1 MSGRVQ
7 RSLPHLF
14 LHLPNWPKRDH
25 GKKQSQSL
33 FMALGGLISN
43 KDLWVWICVYHLIWY
58 MVEGLS
64 LFYSSAMNRD
74 RDFGLSQI
82 GRWDQSTPEK
92 MTPLVQVTDC
102 ICRRKSPPVGGDFR
116 RQTKS
121 VTCTSCSSLHSLGST
136 IDAGYIWV
144 GNLTFKEALLDSLL
158 ISIPHLST
166 CTTIWLISYLIN
178 RIPILQIHNKTG
190 YRLPDCIYILFHYR
204 FPCLQWHW
212 LQWRFLK
219 LEMAY
224 LIVKYIWLQWHSIS
238 TVKLLPGSEGV
249 SGEICIW

>member
-1 MSGRVQ
+1 MG
-7 RSLPHLF
+7 
-14 LHLPNWPKRDH
+14 PKYAWKND
-25 GKKQSQSL
+25 
-33 FMALGGLISN
+33 A
-43 KDLWVWICVYHLIWY
+43 
-58 MVEGLS
+58 
-64 LFYSSAMNRD
+64 
-74 RDFGLSQI
+74 
-82 GRWDQSTPEK
+82 
-92 MTPLVQVTDC
+92 
-102 ICRRKSPPVGGDFR
+102 
-116 RQTKS
+116 
-121 VTCTSCSSLHSLGST
+121 TCTSCSSLHSLGST

-212 LQWRFLK
+212 LQWRSLK